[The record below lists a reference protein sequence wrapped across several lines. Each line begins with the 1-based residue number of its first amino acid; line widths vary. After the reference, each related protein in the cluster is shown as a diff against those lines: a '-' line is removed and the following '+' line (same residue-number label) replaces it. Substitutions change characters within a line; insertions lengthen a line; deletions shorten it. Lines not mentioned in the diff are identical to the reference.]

1 MNDTA
6 RAEDLLAQVG
16 ALDPDASTRSIVT
29 HGAVIVLNGDRAWKF
44 KRPVR
49 LRYFDFSTPQLR
61 RAALD
66 AELRLNRRFAPD
78 LYIAV
83 HAIRRAADDS
93 LSFDGA
99 GEIVDHV
106 LEMTRFDDD
115 ALMVN
120 YAHPGGL
127 DDDLLQRLAVR
138 VVELHQGSEISAD
151 SHGAQRLQE
160 VVDGNLASMA
170 AFPEIIEPVVAQELT
185 DRITALI
192 TEHRDLLDDRARGG
206 RVRHCHGDLHLG
218 NVAIIDGEP
227 IPFDCLE
234 FDAELATTD
243 VLYDL
248 AFLVMDLWARGLRH
262 EANVVVNTYFDH
274 ATFDGFIDDE
284 EAFSLLPV
292 LLAVRATVRA
302 HVAAAEHDV
311 ERAHEYL
318 ALALGF
324 TDSSLAQLVAIGGG
338 SGTGKS
344 TIARAV
350 GGSLDPAPGA
360 RILRTDVLRKR
371 LAGVGIG
378 DRLPR
383 SAYTDA
389 ARAAVYTELFRFAE
403 ADLRG
408 GMSVVADAVFG
419 RRSQSSAIADAAE
432 RAGVDFTGI
441 WLELPEAERISRIE
455 HRGLDASD
463 ADATVARRQSETLE
477 LPDERWRRVE
487 ASGDVESVVAAS
499 GLGADRG

>member
-1 MNDTA
+1 MTDATL
-6 RAEDLLAQVG
+6 AEDMLAQVG
-16 ALDPDASTRSIVT
+16 ALDPDSPTRSIVT
-29 HGAVIVLNGDRAWKF
+29 HGAVIVLNGDRAWKL

-49 LRYFDFSTPQLR
+49 LRYFDFSRPQR
-61 RAALD
+61 RGQALD
-66 AELRLNRRFAPD
+66 AELRLNRRFAPGIY
-78 LYIAV
+78 LAV
-83 HAIRRAADDS
+83 HTISRADDGL
-93 LSFDGA
+93 LSFDGT

-115 ALMVN
+115 ALMVTH
-120 YAHPGGL
+120 AHPGGL
-127 DDDLLQRLAVR
+127 DDDLLQRLALR
-138 VVELHQGSEISAD
+138 VVELHQGSEISGDAR
-151 SHGAQRLQE
+151 GAQRLQE

-185 DRITALI
+185 DRITTLI
-192 TEHRDLLDDRARGG
+192 TEYRELLDDRARGG

-274 ATFDGFIDDE
+274 ATFDGAIDDE
-284 EAFSLLPV
+284 QAFCLLPV

-311 ERAHEYL
+311 DRAHEYL
-318 ALALGF
+318 SLALGF
-324 TDSSLAQLVAIGGG
+324 TESARPRLVAIGGG

-371 LAGVGIG
+371 LAGVGIA
-378 DRLPR
+378 DKLPR
-383 SAYTDA
+383 SAYTDT
-389 ARAAVYTELFRFAE
+389 ARAAVYTELFRLAE
-403 ADLRG
+403 ADIRG
-408 GMSVVADAVFG
+408 GMSVIADAVFG
-419 RRSQSSAIADAAE
+419 RSSQSTATADVAE

-463 ADATVARRQSETLE
+463 ADASVARRQSETLE
-477 LPDERWRRVE
+477 GPDDRWRRVK
-487 ASGDVESVVAAS
+487 ASGGVESVVAAS